1 MATRIESGQ
10 MQLRGASAAP
20 IQQLDVRPV
29 QPIGFQVAAQS
40 QSQMG
45 QLIQRMSEGL
55 FKEAGRLAE
64 QEGLR
69 YAAENPLT
77 AEEIELAKAGAITE
91 PTGRIFDDAF
101 RRARTIQLSAHFETE
116 GMNDMMRLLPE
127 IEAGR
132 ISSEQV
138 ITKLREMNAG
148 YTSALSKLDPGA
160 AMKFN
165 AAMAATGNTIVRK
178 ALDTEVKNAKEQ
190 ARIKFDVYA
199 DRVAQLLEPTIDQN
213 PEQAEALINM
223 HRVNTSNQALALG
236 DVGLQRE
243 YSRQFETQQRNA
255 KIAVVTK
262 ALTTDE
268 NLADPIMTLD
278 AIKRGEI
285 GRLSPVLK
293 NMIRTD
299 FDSVAKVQAN
309 YLAAVAQRQ
318 TTIEMDRKDRNRK
331 AVQAAIP
338 LYSQIMQMGQDDPA
352 RAGLVRGL
360 QAIAQEHPDAVPWSV
375 MTSISKPPKEGNL
388 QTEFNTR
395 VLIDSGRITNPQDI
409 WALTEGPRGISEQQA
424 LSLYAYMTS
433 ANTKS
438 EREENTMMA
447 RLAGIPTVPGQVVP
461 LDPKGE
467 EFKRL
472 NGLRAQAAMFKAEA
486 NIKGEPLSAAQLE
499 SQLTKWL
506 EGKRNTEAIRAM
518 RDRLQVYEK
527 KAGGSISFDSL
538 TTVEKSGKLNQSE
551 LVVVRKLLQQIRD
564 AEGLQ

>member
-10 MQLRGASAAP
+10 MQLRGAGSAP

-101 RRARTIQLSAHFETE
+101 RRARTIQLSSHFETE
-116 GMNDMMRLLPE
+116 GVNEMMRLLPE
-127 IEAGR
+127 IEANR
-132 ISSEQV
+132 MSSEQV
-138 ITKLREMNAG
+138 ITKLREMNSG
-148 YTSALSKLDPGA
+148 YTAALSKLDPGA

-199 DRVAQLLEPTIDQN
+199 DKIAQLLEPTIEQN

-243 YSRQFETQQRNA
+243 YSQRFETQQRNA

-262 ALTTDE
+262 ALTSDE

-318 TTIEMDRKDRNRK
+318 TTIEMERKNDNRK

-338 LYSQIMQMGQDDPA
+338 LYSQIIQMGQDDPN
-352 RAGLVRGL
+352 RAALVKGL
-360 QAIAQEHPDAVPWSV
+360 QDIAQANPDAVPWSV
-375 MTSISKPPKEGNL
+375 ITSIAKPPKEGNL

-395 VLIDSGRITNPQDI
+395 VLIDSGRISNPQDI
-409 WALTEGPRGISEQQA
+409 WSLTEGPRGISEQQA
-424 LSLYAYMTS
+424 LSLYNYMTS
-433 ANTKS
+433 ADKRT

-447 RLAGIPTVPGQVVP
+447 RLAGIPTVPGQVVS

-486 NIKGEPLSAAQLE
+486 NIRGEPLSSAQLE

-506 EGKRNTEAIRAM
+506 EGKRNTETVRVL

-527 KAGGSISFDSL
+527 KAGGSISLDSL

-551 LVVVRKLLQQIRD
+551 LVVVRRLLQQIRD

>member
-10 MQLRGASAAP
+10 MQVRGVGAAP
-20 IQQLDVRPV
+20 IQQIDVRPV

-55 FKEAGRLAE
+55 FKEAGRMAE

-69 YAAENPLT
+69 YAAENPIT
-77 AEEIELAKAGAITE
+77 PEEIELAKAGAITE

-101 RRARTIQLSAHFETE
+101 RRARSLQLSAHFEAE
-116 GMNDMMRLLPE
+116 GMNDMMRLLPD

-132 ISSEQV
+132 ISSDQV
-138 ITKLREMNAG
+138 IMRLREMNAG
-148 YTSALSKLDPGA
+148 YTASLGKLDPAA

-165 AAMAATGNTIVRK
+165 ASMAASGNTIVRK
-178 ALDTEVKNAKEQ
+178 ALDTEVRNAKEQ
-190 ARIKFDVYA
+190 SRIKFDVYA
-199 DRVAQLLEPTIDQN
+199 DKVAQLLEPTIEQN

-223 HRVNTSNQALALG
+223 HRVNVSNQALALG
-236 DVGLQRE
+236 DAALQRE
-243 YSRQFETQQRNA
+243 YSQRFETQQRNA
-255 KIAVVTK
+255 KIASVTK
-262 ALTTDE
+262 ALTTEE

-278 AIKRGEI
+278 MIKRGQI
-285 GRLSPVLK
+285 GRLSPVLQ

-318 TTIEMDRKDRNRK
+318 TTIELDRKERNRK

-338 LYSQIMQMGQDDPA
+338 LYSQILQMGQDDPA
-352 RAGLVRGL
+352 RGDLVKGL
-360 QAIAQEHPDAVPWSV
+360 QAIAEENPDAVPWSV
-375 MTSISKPPKEGNL
+375 MTSIAKPPKEGNL

-409 WALTEGPRGISEQQA
+409 WSLTEGPRGISEQQA
-424 LSLYAYMTS
+424 LSLYGYMTS
-433 ANTKS
+433 ADRKT
-438 EREENTMMA
+438 EREENAMLA
-447 RLAGIPTVPGQVVP
+447 RLAGIPTVPGQVVS

-472 NGLRAQAAMFKAEA
+472 QALRAQAGIFKSEA
-486 NIKGEPLSAAQLE
+486 NVAGTPLSSGQLE
-499 SQLTKWL
+499 ERMTKWI
-506 EGKRNTEAIRAM
+506 EGVRNTETVRAL
-518 RDRLQVYEK
+518 RQRIQVYEK
-527 KAGGSISFDSL
+527 KAGGSITLDSL
-538 TTVEKSGKLNQSE
+538 STVEKSGKLNPSE
-551 LVVVRKLLQQIRD
+551 LVIVRRLLTQIKD
-564 AEGLQ
+564 AEGL